1 MLVCRLIILIVQNKV
16 WCPMGYTWL
25 AIFAVNIQND
35 AQNTHT
41 KLNWNRNL
49 DVKNTTMYI
58 KIVYEFVI
66 NTCSD

>member
-1 MLVCRLIILIVQNKV
+1 
-16 WCPMGYTWL
+16 MGYTWL

-49 DVKNTTMYI
+49 DVKNTTIYI